1 MRYPNITPYKGE
13 IRKIISVKVSIPID
27 NFIDDEEIS
36 FVTSDEEVIYLL
48 IYKSELINPD
58 AMTWDEWVQRIHS
71 AIITIPELNEI
82 DKLRADS
89 FCTGLIR
96 CRPTKTEPCSAKE
109 KDIFRMQKKDFN
121 ESKDRKFRYSR
132 KNEYLAITNKKEF
145 YGEKL

>member
-13 IRKIISVKVSIPID
+13 IRKIISVKVS
-27 NFIDDEEIS
+27 
-36 FVTSDEEVIYLL
+36 
-48 IYKSELINPD
+48 
-58 AMTWDEWVQRIHS
+58 IHS